1 MSDMECLEKI
11 MPTIL
16 CDVCRNVVEIMPG
29 TVLFDARWYHKTC
42 WVILKDGEQFGQSN
56 SN

>member
-1 MSDMECLEKI
+1 MEYLEKI
-11 MPTIL
+11 IPTIL